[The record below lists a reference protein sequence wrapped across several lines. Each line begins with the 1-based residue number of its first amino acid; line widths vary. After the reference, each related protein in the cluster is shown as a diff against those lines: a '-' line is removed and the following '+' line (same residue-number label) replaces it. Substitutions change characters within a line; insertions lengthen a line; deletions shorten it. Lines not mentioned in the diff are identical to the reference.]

1 MLIDQIECNLCI
13 FSPAKIYFETL
24 INFRYH
30 KKWFK
35 DEDGQTL
42 DKLTTNCQPI
52 SSVLFLLSYDVQH
65 FEILHHKYKL
75 GLERK
80 ILQKV

>member
-1 MLIDQIECNLCI
+1 MIVI
-13 FSPAKIYFETL
+13 FYFRKNPGAKRFDDDWEIPVISE
-24 INFRYH
+24 
-30 KKWFK
+30 
-35 DEDGQTL
+35 ETL

-65 FEILHHKYKL
+65 FEILHHEYKL